1 MRCRP
6 PVASYA
12 LRRRSAT
19 CTTRPV
25 RSWDSDAEVQAAI
38 RDLFA
43 ACKFQQ
49 WPIIVGDPCA
59 CWTGER
65 EDFDVAKAGLP
76 TPTCEIA
83 TGEVERVT
91 EFDEHVERHHQPG
104 HVLAAESS
112 ISSWMTMNAPPSGSA
127 S

>member
-12 LRRRSAT
+12 LRCRSAT

-25 RSWDSDAEVQAAI
+25 RSWDSDAEVQAAV

-49 WPIIVGDPCA
+49 CGPLYFGRFLRFLD
-59 CWTGER
+59 R
-65 EDFDVAKAGLP
+65 
-76 TPTCEIA
+76 
-83 TGEVERVT
+83 
-91 EFDEHVERHHQPG
+91 
-104 HVLAAESS
+104 
-112 ISSWMTMNAPPSGSA
+112 
-127 S
+127 